1 MKDLSL
7 KSNFNLKHQV
17 YLFYLIPLLFLIGR
31 APVDIVFTYLAVNF
45 FFDKIIFKKDYSIF
59 TNKIFQIGLIFCIIQ
74 IFISFFSIDFVK
86 SFLKSLS
93 YLRFIFFWGA
103 TVYFLKSSYFRLNYF
118 YYVIAISLF
127 LINFDILIQYL
138 FGYDLFG
145 YEPVKNGFNS
155 FRYSGFFGDE
165 FIAGNYVQKFLLIFS
180 VLTILKSNEF
190 YKKYILEI
198 FVLFSI
204 LIILITGERMALINT
219 FYSFIFIF
227 IFIKKIRFYLL
238 IVGTIFLLS
247 ATSVL
252 YYDQGVRDRVLTIPK
267 QLLNKQNNY
276 FYNPHLNLFKQSIQI
291 FNNNKM
297 FGTGIKTFRKS
308 CSMKQNSVSIK
319 GLDSLINT
327 NFCSNHPHNYYF
339 ELLSETGLVGFLS
352 FLILVIMLL
361 YYTGYNNSFLN
372 NQKLSFLSLAVFLF
386 PIASSGSF
394 FTNMNACYFWFFI
407 SLVNIKLK
415 NYKRDNGV
423 SRMKR
428 K

>member
-1 MKDLSL
+1 M
-7 KSNFNLKHQV
+7 
-17 YLFYLIPLLFLIGR
+17 
-31 APVDIVFTYLAVNF
+31 
-45 FFDKIIFKKDYSIF
+45 
-59 TNKIFQIGLIFCIIQ
+59 
-74 IFISFFSIDFVK
+74 
-86 SFLKSLS
+86 
-93 YLRFIFFWGA
+93 
-103 TVYFLKSSYFRLNYF
+103 
-118 YYVIAISLF
+118 
-127 LINFDILIQYL
+127 

-180 VLTILKSNEF
+180 VLTILKSKEF

-238 IVGTIFLLS
+238 IVGTIFSLS

-297 FGTGIKTFRKS
+297 FGTGIKTFRKA

-327 NFCSNHPHNYYF
+327 NFCSNHPHNIIF
-339 ELLSETGLVGFLS
+339 QLLSETGLVGFLS
-352 FLILVIMLL
+352 FNLSHYVVILH
-361 YYTGYNNSFLN
+361 
-372 NQKLSFLSLAVFLF
+372 
-386 PIASSGSF
+386 
-394 FTNMNACYFWFFI
+394 
-407 SLVNIKLK
+407 
-415 NYKRDNGV
+415 GV
-423 SRMKR
+423 
-428 K
+428 